1 MNSTTRHPNHDL
13 NRERQR
19 LEALVQPSRSPAGWG
34 FKQLLTTVGERT
46 MRFLTGSTEL
56 RIWQRHQNGRSIW
69 FTHDPVTNRTR
80 SFASEQD
87 VRNWLDRRYYE

>member
-19 LEALVQPSRSPAGWG
+19 LEALVQPTPAGLG
-34 FKQLLTTVGERT
+34 LKQLLTTLGDNT
-46 MRFLTGSTEL
+46 MKFLTGSNEL
-56 RIWQRHQNGRSIW
+56 RIWQRNQNGQSVW
-69 FTHDPVTNRTR
+69 FAHDPVTNRTR

-87 VRNWLDRRYYE
+87 VRHWLDRRYYE